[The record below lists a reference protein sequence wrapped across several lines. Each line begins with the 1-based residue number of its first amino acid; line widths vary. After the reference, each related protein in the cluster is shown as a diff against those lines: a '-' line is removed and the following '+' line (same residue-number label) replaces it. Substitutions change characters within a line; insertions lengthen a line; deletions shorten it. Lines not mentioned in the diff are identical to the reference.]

1 MMGST
6 DLNLK
11 KEKNNLENELEMEE
25 WMTKDEKDMTD
36 EEVSKL
42 KEFKAK
48 EKELKDKQ
56 RKSWEQ
62 ELKKMK
68 GDIIEIQL
76 KFEERLLMLYKKKL
90 FIDVRVLEQELYIIR
105 LVIMLHDSK
114 ETKSDEFKYRTE
126 IEKLEDQK
134 N

>member
-1 MMGST
+1 MWSA
-6 DLNLK
+6 LK
-11 KEKNNLENELEMEE
+11 FSWNQKKQ
-25 WMTKDEKDMTD
+25 
-36 EEVSKL
+36 KL
-42 KEFKAK
+42 KEFKIK

-56 RKSWEQ
+56 RKTWEQ

-68 GDIIEIQL
+68 AEIIEIQL

-114 ETKSDEFKYRTE
+114 ETRNDEFKYRNE
-126 IEKLEDQK
+126 IEKLEEQK
-134 N
+134 NQKIELINTFKGFINDLERRYNDE